1 MESQNAPALRHA
13 RNGLFQLSQFI
24 NYEKEAQKGLVT
36 FSRPIG
42 TQPKVGCSSF
52 ELLVQMGK
60 KDGKE
65 VKRVKREVL
74 VSQPVVD
81 LIFIKHNFLKL
92 SFSKK
97 VLTESS
103 TM

>member
-1 MESQNAPALRHA
+1 
-13 RNGLFQLSQFI
+13 
-24 NYEKEAQKGLVT
+24 
-36 FSRPIG
+36 
-42 TQPKVGCSSF
+42 
-52 ELLVQMGK
+52 MGK

-65 VKRVKREVL
+65 VKRIKREVL
-74 VSQPVVD
+74 VSQPVVE

-97 VLTESS
+97 VLTGSS